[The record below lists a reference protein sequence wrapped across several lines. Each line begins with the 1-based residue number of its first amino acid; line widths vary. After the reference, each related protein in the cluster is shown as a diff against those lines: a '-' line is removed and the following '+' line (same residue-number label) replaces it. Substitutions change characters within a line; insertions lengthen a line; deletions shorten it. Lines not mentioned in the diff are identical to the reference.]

1 MNVSLIAAR
10 VLAYFK
16 VKALALAIMIS
27 IQDTLSCITV

>member
-16 VKALALAIMIS
+16 VKALALSIMIS
-27 IQDTLSCITV
+27 TQDIVSCITV